1 MKKLLITLLLALLS
15 FAGELSI
22 NSKLPTFSL
31 SDQFDTK
38 YTVDKDTKII
48 IVSFEKGTGKEVN
61 EFLDTKDADFLQKHN
76 AVFIANISGMPMFI
90 TKIFALP
97 KMRNYK
103 HKILL
108 IYDDEDDRFAF
119 QEGSSTLYKLEDGV
133 VKKIEFIHRQDLEK
147 VFDEDTK
154 TANNEY

>member
-1 MKKLLITLLLALLS
+1 MKKLFIVVLLGLLG

-61 EFLDTKDADFLQKHN
+61 EFLNTKDADFLQKHN

-90 TKIFALP
+90 TKMFALP

-133 VKKIEFIHRQDLEK
+133 VKKIEFIHQEDLEK

-154 TANNEY
+154 TSNN

>member
-1 MKKLLITLLLALLS
+1 MKKILITLLLGLFG

-22 NSKLPTFSL
+22 NSKLPSFSL

-38 YTVDKDTKII
+38 YTIDESTKII
-48 IVSFEKGTGKEVN
+48 IVSFEKDTGKEVN
-61 EFLDTKDADFLQKHN
+61 EFLDTKKANFLQKHH

-90 TKIFALP
+90 TKMFALP

-108 IYDDEDDRFAF
+108 IYDENDDRFTF
-119 QEGSSTLYKLEDGV
+119 KEGSSTLYKLEDGV
-133 VKKIEFIHRQDLEK
+133 IKKIEFIHKQDLEK
-147 VFDEDTK
+147 VFNEDTL
-154 TANNEY
+154 TSNN